1 MANQRV
7 AGLIQL
13 QVNGEVLRA
22 KGEFSYNLGKP
33 LVEAV
38 MGSDGFHGF
47 KETPQVAFIE
57 GAITDLQDLSME
69 ALVTTKGATVNLKLG
84 NGKMIVL
91 NNASYASEG
100 TGKTSEAEIGVK
112 WIGSDAAEVKAPS

>member
-13 QVNGEVLRA
+13 QTNGEVLRA
-22 KGEFSYNLGKP
+22 KGEFTWNLGKP
-33 LVEAV
+33 KREAV
-38 MGSDGFHGF
+38 IGADGVHGF

-57 GAITDLQDLSME
+57 GAVTDDGSIDG
-69 ALVTTKGATVNLKLG
+69 AVLVTLRDATVNLKLG

-91 NNASYASEG
+91 NAAWYAGEG
-100 TGKTSEAEIGVK
+100 TGNTGESEIGVR
-112 WIGSDAAEVKAPS
+112 WEGQSAEEVTS